1 MTMNEKPT
9 FAQRIAFIF
18 RTTLVSLLLIVI
30 IIGLAGGGYLIFQEL
45 NRSVGSVATRV
56 DVNKEN
62 INALRDRIGRVETA
76 VTDQQER
83 SGELRATTAELDTRL
98 TNLQAQLAAD
108 MARQEEMLTALSA
121 SLETAV
127 AASDQ
132 ATEDTAALGTAFVAL
147 QGDLNE
153 ANGRLD
159 ALGGD
164 VDSLRADNTAV
175 SGEVALLNQ
184 DVISATQS
192 ASGVTD
198 MQQTLALFHVWQLL
212 SRARLRLL
220 DNNIGLAAAD
230 LQLALRSVDVL
241 VAETPGDEALRVIQ
255 TRLALTLSSLP
266 DSPTAAAQDLETAW
280 SHIDAILTAR
290 VLPGALLVEE
300 TPAAEPAATETETP
314 AESEATPTPAPSD
327 EG

>member
-1 MTMNEKPT
+1 MNEKPT
-9 FAQRIAFIF
+9 FGQRIAFIF
-18 RTTLVSLLLIVI
+18 RTTLVSLLLILI

-45 NRSVGSVATRV
+45 NRSMNSVAARV

-83 SGELRATTAELDTRL
+83 SGELRATTADLDTRL

-108 MARQEEMLTALSA
+108 LAQQEEMLTALSA
-121 SLETAV
+121 SLETAA
-127 AASDQ
+127 AASNQ

-164 VDSLRADNTAV
+164 IDSLRADNTAV

-220 DNNIGLAAAD
+220 DNNIGLAVTD
-230 LQLALRSVDVL
+230 LQLALRSVDAM
-241 VAETPGDEALRVIQ
+241 VAGTPGDEDLRVMQ
-255 TRLALTLSSLP
+255 TRLALTLSNLP
-266 DSPTAAAQDLETAW
+266 GSPAAAAQDLETAW
-280 SHIDAILTAR
+280 SHLDAILTAR

-300 TPAAEPAATETETP
+300 AAAAEPAAAET
-314 AESEATPTPAPSD
+314 EATPTPAPSD
-327 EG
+327 GG